1 MLREHRRATFSAA
14 PVPAGG
20 ATEVASVRV
29 RKLLSVVAALAM
41 VMALAACS
49 GSNEES
55 PPDEAVAPDAPS
67 SQQKQSAADKAN
79 APDDPTLTLT
89 VPSMERVNNSTIP
102 DTFGDDEDSLR
113 DFAGIHLEGTGF
125 PWQEEA
131 NVYIAGHR
139 LGYPNT
145 PSFLA
150 FWDIDNVVV
159 GDQIFVEDANGG
171 EYTYEV
177 FRTLEVEPTDLFVT
191 EPIEGKN
198 ILTLQTCTLP
208 DYARR
213 VVVQAELQE
222 SQV

>member
-1 MLREHRRATFSAA
+1 MGVS
-14 PVPAGG
+14 
-20 ATEVASVRV
+20 
-29 RKLLSVVAALAM
+29 KLLSVLAALEM
-41 VMALAACS
+41 VMALTACS

-89 VPSMERVNNSTIP
+89 VPSMERVNNSPIP

-150 FWDIDNVVV
+150 FWDIDNVVE

>member
-1 MLREHRRATFSAA
+1 M
-14 PVPAGG
+14 G
-20 ATEVASVRV
+20 V

-89 VPSMERVNNSTIP
+89 VPSMERVNNSPIP

-150 FWDIDNVVV
+150 FWDIDNVVE

>member
-1 MLREHRRATFSAA
+1 M
-14 PVPAGG
+14 G
-20 ATEVASVRV
+20 V

-89 VPSMERVNNSTIP
+89 VPSMERVNNSPIP

-150 FWDIDNVVV
+150 FWDIDNVVE

-177 FRTLEVEPTDLFVT
+177 FQTLEVEPTDLFVT

>member
-29 RKLLSVVAALAM
+29 RRLLLVVAALAM

-67 SQQKQSAADKAN
+67 SQQKQSAADKAR

-89 VPSMERVNNSTIP
+89 VSSMERVKNSPIP

-131 NVYIAGHR
+131 NVYVAGHR

-150 FWDIDNVVV
+150 FWDIDNVVE
-159 GDQIFVEDANGG
+159 GDQIFVKDANGG

-177 FRTLEVEPTDLFVT
+177 FQTLEVEPTELFVT

-198 ILTLQTCTLP
+198 ILTLQSCTLP
-208 DYARR
+208 DYVRR

>member
-29 RKLLSVVAALAM
+29 RKLLLVVAALAM
-41 VMALAACS
+41 VIALAACS

-89 VPSMERVNNSTIP
+89 VPSMERVNNSPIP

-150 FWDIDNVVV
+150 FWDIDNVVE